1 MARTAYFWSAL
12 IVLFLTAG
20 LVIQLQ
26 VMGAS
31 QSFAMLS
38 PAVAGFLVIKA
49 CAMLRPRESV
59 WGRFTLA
66 QFSTFMLGLVALQT
80 AFQVVRASLGSDDGG
95 DFAVRELIK
104 ASALG
109 VLIAAPLF
117 EEAVRA
123 RAGQH
128 HADTRLRPRP
138 DLWHPHVWM
147 AWHAHCG
154 RFYRNTNLDPG
165 QLRLAWRHTPCIFP
179 GCTAGREKSL
189 VGATCCCSSCTA
201 GRPPACGPG
210 SRSVDSAA
218 RLALCTLPRT
228 SMACRTMGLW
238 VLSGAPAA
246 AGCSRPLS
254 AAHPAHSAVTD
265 RLRSSFGSQDE
276 PTVTSILAYPLAS
289 SWWVLD

>member
-80 AFQVVRASLGSDDGG
+80 AFKVVRASLGFDDGG

-117 EEAVRA
+117 EEAVFRGLLWRATEFGSEPVRVAVPVVVTAIFFATMHGLASPGQATLMFAVGIILGIA
-123 RAGQH
+123 RAGSGGI
-128 HADTRLRPRP
+128 ALP
-138 DLWHPHVWM
+138 
-147 AWHAHCG
+147 
-154 RFYRNTNLDPG
+154 
-165 QLRLAWRHTPCIFP
+165 
-179 GCTAGREKSL
+179 
-189 VGATCCCSSCTA
+189 
-201 GRPPACGPG
+201 
-210 SRSVDSAA
+210 
-218 RLALCTLPRT
+218 LALHVG
-228 SMACRTMGLW
+228 MN
-238 VLSGAPAA
+238 VFVA
-246 AGCSRPLS
+246 AG
-254 AAHPAHSAVTD
+254 V
-265 RLRSSFGSQDE
+265 F
-276 PTVTSILAYPLAS
+276 
-289 SWWVLD
+289 